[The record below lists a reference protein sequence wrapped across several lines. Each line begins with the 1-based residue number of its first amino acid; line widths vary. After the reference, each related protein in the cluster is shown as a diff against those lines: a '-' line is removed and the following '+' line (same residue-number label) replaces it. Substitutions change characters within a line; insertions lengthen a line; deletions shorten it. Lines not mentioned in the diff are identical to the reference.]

1 MRVADL
7 SASPTK
13 RHRSRRSAPVEDSEE
28 SPPAGDE
35 PNGTGLL
42 SPTSANAAVDAKDE
56 PLSSSASSTTSADPS
71 PPSAAELSLAAQ
83 LASLTTAHDS
93 LASSYRTLQTEM
105 SDLKRV
111 YQNLQEENE
120 SYEILLGERTLSGEV
135 QDSHLFRS
143 SAAWSS
149 AAAPE
154 SSLYRLEEGDDE
166 TEGGGGGNG
175 RRDTAHPR
183 RPTRSPRISSPRSAH
198 PESLDLAAEL
208 EAAEPVDTQDEE
220 EGHRNRT
227 EQAREKD
234 LAHHGKASEL
244 GSVEGEDKLVC
255 GEPSEARTLE
265 Y

>member
-7 SASPTK
+7 TASPTK

-35 PNGTGLL
+35 PTGTGLL
-42 SPTSANAAVDAKDE
+42 SPADANAARNARDE

-149 AAAPE
+149 VAPE

-166 TEGGGGGNG
+166 TEGGGGIGS
-175 RRDTAHPR
+175 RDFAQPR
-183 RPTRSPRISSPRSAH
+183 RPSRSPRISSPRSAH

-208 EAAEPVDTQDEE
+208 EAADPVDTPEDEE

-227 EQAREKD
+227 EQAREKE
-234 LAHHGKASEL
+234 LAHHGKAPEL
-244 GSVEGEDKLVC
+244 GSLEGKHKLSVAS
-255 GEPSEARTLE
+255 PRSRAHE

>member
-7 SASPTK
+7 TASPTK
-13 RHRSRRSAPVEDSEE
+13 RHRSRRPAPVEDSEE
-28 SPPAGDE
+28 SSPAGDE
-35 PNGTGLL
+35 PIGTGWL
-42 SPTSANAAVDAKDE
+42 SPANACAAVDARDG
-56 PLSSSASSTTSADPS
+56 PLSSSALSTTSADPS

-93 LASSYRTLQTEM
+93 LASTYRTLQTEM

-135 QDSHLFRS
+135 QNSHLFRS

-149 AAAPE
+149 AAPE

-166 TEGGGGGNG
+166 SEGGGGGG
-175 RRDTAHPR
+175 SGSRDSAHPR
-183 RPTRSPRISSPRSAH
+183 RPTRPPRISSSRSAH

-208 EAAEPVDTQDEE
+208 EAAEPVDTQDKE
-220 EGHRNRT
+220 EGQRNRT

-234 LAHHGKASEL
+234 LAHHSKAPEL
-244 GSVEGEDKLVC
+244 GSVEGEHKLVC
-255 GEPSEARTLE
+255 GEPLEARALE